1 MNNCP
6 CCSSTLLRHIR
17 HSQIY
22 WYCPHCKQEMPNFGD
37 WIKTQAFVNPVEK
50 HSCQAQKP
58 MSSPAVKAR
67 SNQQKSILSW
77 LIQDSEIT
85 PVHC

>member
-37 WIKTQAFVNPVEK
+37 WLKAQAFLNTLEK
-50 HSCQAQKP
+50 HSCQAQKQ
-58 MSSPAVKAR
+58 V
-67 SNQQKSILSW
+67 SNTSIKTRLTEQNSVQSW
-77 LIQDSEIT
+77 LIKDSNIT
-85 PVHC
+85 PVRC

>member
-22 WYCPHCKQEMPNFGD
+22 WYCPHCKQEMPNFGN

-50 HSCQAQKP
+50 HSVQSQNP
-58 MSSPAVKAR
+58 LSSTSKKNR
-67 SNQQKSILSW
+67 LHEQNSTQSW
-77 LIQDSEIT
+77 LIQDSKII
-85 PVHC
+85 PVGS